1 MQTSNFSINGN
12 AGCKPAKLKPDPN
25 SIRRVIEASK
35 KKPLKENAIVIA
47 RFSWMQKNKL
57 PLPEKMELPNL
68 CLTFA
73 HGKLIRAF
81 YTNVMN
87 HIIKKQNYHIQ
98 ILN

>member
-1 MQTSNFSINGN
+1 METINFLMTSN
-12 AGCKPAKLKPDPN
+12 AGCKPAKQKPDSN
-25 SIRRVIEASK
+25 SIKRVIDASK

-57 PLPEKMELPNL
+57 SYPEQMELPNL
-68 CLTFA
+68 CLTFRE
-73 HGKLIRAF
+73 GKLIRAF